1 MLSYKVERC
10 ADRETNRSLLDLFQ
24 VPDMSQ
30 DRAYDLEPQSDLEPQ
45 RGTKALVLNE
55 KQQPW
60 V

>member
-1 MLSYKVERC
+1 MERC
-10 ADRETNRSLLDLFQ
+10 ADRETNSSLLDLFQ
-24 VPDMSQ
+24 VPGMSQ

-55 KQQPW
+55 QQQPW

>member
-1 MLSYKVERC
+1 MERC

-30 DRAYDLEPQSDLEPQ
+30 DRAYDLQPPSDLEPQ
-45 RGTKALVLNE
+45 RDTKVLVLNE
-55 KQQPW
+55 QQHPW